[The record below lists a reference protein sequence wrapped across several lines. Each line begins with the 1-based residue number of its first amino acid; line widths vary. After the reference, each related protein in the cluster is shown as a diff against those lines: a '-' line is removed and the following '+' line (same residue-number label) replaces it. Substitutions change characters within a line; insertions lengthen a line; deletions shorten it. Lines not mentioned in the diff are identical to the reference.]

1 MKEIEN
7 KNLDYIK
14 YQKAINDMAKKYPI
28 IEKEII
34 GKSVMGKNIYALKI
48 GEGSETVLYTA
59 AFHGSEHIT
68 TNIAL
73 MFCERLC
80 DALTRGKNLCDI
92 DIKRAL
98 RGRCITII
106 PRVNPDEADISIL
119 GAKGSGKNDSLIRK
133 LCEDDY
139 THFNAN
145 ARGVD
150 INHNFSA
157 GWDNLKMVEKAHG
170 IYCPA
175 ARRFGGYSPES
186 EPETAALVRFCRE
199 ENVLHAAAFHTQ
211 GEVIYWN
218 YGKNTP
224 EKSKN
229 MAKVLSSVS
238 GYALDVPIG
247 IATGGGFKDYFIEE
261 FCRPAFTI
269 EFGKGENP
277 LPIKDT
283 KKIYQK
289 AEEMLTILAIM

>member
-1 MKEIEN
+1 MKEI
-7 KNLDYIK
+7 KNQSLDYVK
-14 YQKAINDMAKKYPI
+14 YQKAVNDVYEKYSFVH
-28 IEKEII
+28 KNVI

-48 GEGSETVLYTA
+48 GEGEETVLYAA

-73 MFCERLC
+73 MFCHNLC
-80 DALTRGKNLCDI
+80 EAINKNKPLCDI

-98 RGRCITII
+98 NGRSITVI
-106 PRVNPDEADISIL
+106 PRVNPDGADISIL
-119 GAKGSGKNDSLIRK
+119 GEKGAGEFKSLVRK
-133 LCEDDY
+133 LSGGDY
-139 THFNAN
+139 AHYNAN

-150 INHNFSA
+150 INHNFRA
-157 GWDNLKMVEKAHG
+157 GWDKLKAVEKAHG

-175 ARRFGGYSPES
+175 ARRFGGYAPES

-199 ENVLHAAAFHTQ
+199 EKVKHVAAFHTQ

-218 YGKNTP
+218 FGEHTP
-224 EKSKN
+224 KDSKR

-247 IATGGGFKDYFIEE
+247 IATGGGFKDFFIEE
-261 FCRPAFTI
+261 FCRPGFTI

-277 LPIKDT
+277 LQIKDT
-283 KKIYQK
+283 AKIYQK